1 IQEDDVYQEFPSTIK
16 TTKKS
21 NIGLMPPT
29 MGYTISI
36 FNFLQSSKLIDLS
49 DVFDELV
56 GLKIGYIYNFL
67 KFIQELGFEVW
78 GVFGARGWIHGFS
91 FAEDIQFK
99 AGNEH
104 VKDDGEEDGKDIGF
118 DQGGDCAIDFTICWD
133 SEASILSVVS
143 SELVLLVEIEENR
156 LSH

>member
-1 IQEDDVYQEFPSTIK
+1 MPDRNEFV
-16 TTKKS
+16 
-21 NIGLMPPT
+21 N
-29 MGYTISI
+29 
-36 FNFLQSSKLIDLS
+36 DLS
-49 DVFDELV
+49 
-56 GLKIGYIYNFL
+56 GLQF
-67 KFIQELGFEVW
+67 QE
-78 GVFGARGWIHGFS
+78 
-91 FAEDIQFK
+91 FK